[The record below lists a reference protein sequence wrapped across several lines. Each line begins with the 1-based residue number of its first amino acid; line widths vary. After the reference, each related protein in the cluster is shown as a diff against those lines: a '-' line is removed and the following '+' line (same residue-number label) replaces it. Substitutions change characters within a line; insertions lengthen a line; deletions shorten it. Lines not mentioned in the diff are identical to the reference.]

1 MQALRRVSRAV
12 GWLLV
17 LAALAMAGRDV
28 FAWLD
33 TGVWDSKLFG
43 ELWHEVH
50 SGSLQLLQPA
60 IERHVAPALWNNLIF
75 PILLAPAWLVFAVP
89 GVVLLFLGGLR
100 RRNRTF
106 RPRSQ

>member
-1 MQALRRVSRAV
+1 MQALRRVGRAV

-33 TGVWDSKLFG
+33 TGVWDSKLLG

-50 SGSLQLLQPA
+50 SESLQLVQPA
-60 IERHVAPALWNNLIF
+60 IERHVSPVLWNDVVF

-89 GVVLLFLGGLR
+89 GILLLVLSGLR
-100 RRNRTF
+100 RRTRTF
-106 RPRSQ
+106 RPRA